1 MTMRRSRSKIIFD
14 IVNALFLGVVAASSL
29 FIFIH
34 ILALSLSDN
43 TAIIANEVALLPRGF
58 NFESYRLILSDFR
71 FWNAFGIS
79 IQRVL
84 LGILVNMT
92 MIIITAYPLSKT
104 KRQFKMRNIYMI
116 FFFITSLFSG
126 GIIAQF
132 VLLNDLGL
140 LNTIWSLVL
149 PTAVP
154 VFNIILMLNFYR
166 QIPPEIIES
175 AEIDGANEWQKLVRI
190 IIPLAKP
197 AIATVLLF
205 TIVGHWNSWFDG
217 LLFSTS
223 ITSYP
228 LQSYLQTVIIKMDF
242 SSTGI
247 TDPDLIA
254 MLSNISVKSAQII
267 IAMIPVLLVYPF
279 VQRFFIT
286 GIVIGSVKE

>member
-1 MTMRRSRSKIIFD
+1 MMKRSLSKKIFD
-14 IVNALFLGVVAASSL
+14 VVNAVFLGAVAIACLSV
-29 FIFIH
+29 FIH
-34 ILALSLSDN
+34 VLALSLSEND
-43 TAIIANEVALLPRGF
+43 AIVSNEVMLLPKGF
-58 NFESYRLILSDFR
+58 NLESYRIILEDGR
-71 FWNAFGIS
+71 FWHAFGIS
-79 IQRVL
+79 IQRVI
-84 LGILVNMT
+84 LGIIVNMS
-92 MIIITAYPLSKT
+92 IIILTAYPLSKT
-104 KRQFKMRNIYMI
+104 KQEFRFRNAYMI
-116 FFFITSLFSG
+116 YFFITALFSG

-140 LNTIWSLVL
+140 LNTVWSLVL

-166 QIPPEIIES
+166 HIPKEILES
-175 AEIDGANEWQKLVRI
+175 AEIDGASEIQKLIHIV
-190 IIPLAKP
+190 IPLARP

-223 ITSYP
+223 IHSYP

-242 SSTGI
+242 SQTGI

-267 IAMIPVLLVYPF
+267 IAMIPVLAVYPF
-279 VQRFFIT
+279 VQRYFIS